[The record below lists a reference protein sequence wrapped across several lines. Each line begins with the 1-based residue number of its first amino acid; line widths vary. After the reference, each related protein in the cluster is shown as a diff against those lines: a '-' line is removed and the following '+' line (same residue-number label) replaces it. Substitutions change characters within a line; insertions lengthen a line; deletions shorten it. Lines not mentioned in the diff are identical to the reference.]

1 MKFAFVLHTFLVF
14 DINVHRTN
22 GRLLADDDDNTAFLP
37 IEIPTNRVF
46 DVQWNPPGH
55 PKLNA
60 YLLDIPWGD
69 RGNDPNSYDNSG
81 QDNRDGHYTFFQSGE
96 EDGQMKFSRKQVDGS
111 YIQVF
116 ERVEFLLI
124 SDEVLMFNGD
134 PHKGGGFPAGGG
146 FGTLIKGPSIPAGDA
161 SGVYDTEPLDESG
174 MLTAKEWL
182 LKNFGNE
189 KLCNNATIVPN
200 GDRSKRASK
209 SSKSSKK

>member
-1 MKFAFVLHTFLVF
+1 M
-14 DINVHRTN
+14 
-22 GRLLADDDDNTAFLP
+22 
-37 IEIPTNRVF
+37 
-46 DVQWNPPGH
+46 QWNPPGH

-69 RGNDPNSYDNSG
+69 RGDPYKFDNS
-81 QDNRDGHYTFFQSGE
+81 DKDDRDGDYTFFQSGK
-96 EDGQMKFSRKQVDGS
+96 EDGKMSFVRKQVDGS

-134 PHKGGGFPAGGG
+134 SHEGGGFPAGGG
-146 FGTLIKGPSIPAGDA
+146 FGTLIKGPRIPAGDA
-161 SGVYDTEPLDESG
+161 SGVYDTKPLDESG

-189 KLCNNATIVPN
+189 KSCNNATIVPN

-209 SSKSSKK
+209 SSKSSRK